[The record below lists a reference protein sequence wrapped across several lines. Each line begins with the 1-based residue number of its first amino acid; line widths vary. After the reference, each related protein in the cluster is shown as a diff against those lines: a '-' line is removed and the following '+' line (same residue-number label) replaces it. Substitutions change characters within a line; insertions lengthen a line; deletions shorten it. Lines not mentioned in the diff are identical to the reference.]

1 MSDPAITDAAHHAIA
16 NKLREEMARRRLS
29 REQIAAD
36 AKISLS
42 TLEKALSGKR
52 PFTLATLV
60 RLETTL
66 GLTLRPA
73 APPSAVLPTGEA
85 PDELGSYNRASVAWL
100 EGQYLTLRPSFS
112 DPSSVYAYRTDIRWD
127 EPTTRLHFRE
137 AERLDTDF
145 TQFGEVAVPHQS
157 GHVYLSTNRHG
168 QMRLV
173 IVSRPTIN
181 GDMHGV
187 LTTLQSTKGAQ
198 LLPVS
203 MPIMMQPLRSDS
215 PAASYGRITP
225 QHADYD
231 RYRRLLRRSVTDEFV
246 KFISV

>member
-1 MSDPAITDAAHHAIA
+1 MTDPAPHIAIA
-16 NKLREEMARRRLS
+16 AKLREEMARRRLS
-29 REQIAAD
+29 REGIAAE

-60 RLETTL
+60 RLETVL

-73 APPSAVLPTGEA
+73 APNNVQPALAGEA

-112 DPSSVYAYRTDIRWD
+112 DPASVYAYRTDIRWD
-127 EPTTRLHFRE
+127 EASTRLHFRE
-137 AERLDTDF
+137 AERLDTEF

-157 GHVYLSTNRHG
+157 GHIYLSTNRHG
-168 QMRLV
+168 QMRLI
-173 IVSRPTIN
+173 IVSRPTIT

-187 LTTLQSTKGAQ
+187 VTTLQSTKGAQ
-198 LLPVS
+198 LVPVS
-203 MPIMMQPLRSDS
+203 MPLVMQPLKPD
-215 PAASYGRITP
+215 AAPYGYGRIDP

-231 RYRRLLRRSVTDEFV
+231 RVRRLLRRSVTDEFV
-246 KFISV
+246 KFISI